1 MNISP
6 TIKDKFCIS
15 VQSCNTLSI
24 LADVKI
30 CLIYLHRRRH
40 HHHHHHHHH
49 HQSLLHPV
57 GHGAAKALRLNF
69 RYRTAHCS
77 FTVFHM
83 FILIFFNELFNVIL
97 IYCCFFTYHC
107 CGLLRLKILSLILL
121 EGKGFCPDHQ
131 I

>member
-1 MNISP
+1 MLTP

-15 VQSCNTLSI
+15 VQSCNTPSI

-30 CLIYLHRRRH
+30 CLIYLH

-57 GHGAAKALRLNF
+57 GHGATKALRLNF
-69 RYRTAHCS
+69 RYQTAHCS

-83 FILIFFNELFNVIL
+83 FILIFFNQLMLF
-97 IYCCFFTYHC
+97 YFCRFFTYHC